1 MTIQA
6 PYKVKVEENI
16 DQYKVNNKKEYERL
30 VKGYAELPAEDKPM
44 SFDDKLTVYKYYQEK
59 KKNPE
64 VDFIEFYKAYNPN
77 GTFAS
82 PNNYRENYKSNP
94 DLIEESD
101 AKIADRMFNEL
112 AIGKARI
119 SAMQGINTKKYGD
132 FIFQMAPRYEE
143 TLGSIKEGIPAS
155 KREVKYS
162 NKELTELTG
171 SLVGTEDEAI
181 PTAKARAMMSLTV
194 QRDDGINYLQ
204 DYLLNNYQKSGIN
217 VGPETQQLIDEN
229 KFIRQNPKTGNLEF
243 YNPKANAY
251 QLVNTAGLDIGD
263 MNSLLGDGTKLISEV
278 VVGTLGFVG
287 GTMFGSLTG
296 SGLGPAG
303 TLVGGKT
310 VGAIGLAGGSYYGNM
325 LGEVIKSKLG
335 NTFFPGL
342 NVDDNNNDLTM
353 MQIMNDPVVQSDARF
368 SGALALAG
376 PIAEKIVKVAR
387 ASLKTGKLLTKKD
400 LKGLSE
406 NAEEAQIIADNINQ
420 KLADI
425 KLGGKLKD
433 KKFFFGIGES
443 TADPETLF
451 YLNSLMDSDP
461 AVKKAIEGMNDI
473 NKGML
478 KAYFNNLNKTYK
490 GMKDDVDTTEVMN
503 EVKKI
508 IGIRQNTTIG
518 KEQDRILNSS
528 KLELDSVIEGM
539 PSGTKV
545 KPNLKTK
552 SGGDV
557 TDGSYIRTAIGDAVY
572 ALEKDFAQD
581 FKGVMEVAKDQQVNT
596 TQLRSVLQEITKR
609 RKDTAFK
616 NFLPINKL
624 FKLKKGEK
632 LDAKYLIQTMQD
644 LKAFDRKMRTGAVA
658 ADVSETEVRRLI
670 GGIMDSFKN
679 STDAGVKNTYK
690 ILQDTN
696 QRYFN
701 AKRKL
706 TNTLSDMVAIKNGK
720 VKIQDSDLFE
730 TSFTPK
736 AKGYKERIDE
746 IHNILKDN
754 PDNMNAYKNNI
765 LNLYKREVVRDG
777 VPDPK
782 LHKIFVSETDVRG
795 YGYGL
800 KKFFGDDYGD
810 ITKAGNLIKKVE
822 AENVRLETLRKDL
835 AKSTL
840 GKIDNLNP
848 TSIINKMFDA
858 NDKNFSKDVMR
869 VMNQY
874 PKQKA
879 KLKTVLQKE
888 MHDRITV
895 NGNFDVQRFE
905 NFFGLGKE
913 NSPMKVMKE
922 IFKDDPGY
930 MEGIETIHKAIR
942 IMARKDDSKFKLQG
956 FSSTA
961 LNHLL
966 RTRVGMF
973 TPEGRALTAGLRLA
987 EKANQKSFA
996 RLLTDKEATKKLA
1009 QLNNLKIPK
1018 SLSDEISVNAFLKKS
1033 KFYNQVVT
1041 QLLGDITGVSST
1053 ETGLDM
1059 KKLEEIAPKPTV
1071 NEVMNISMSPTSPD
1085 VNLFAD
1091 TQKIPPVPQ
1100 PQQVAQAEMPT
1111 PEPVSSGI
1119 GALNPQAQ
1127 AQNYAGLFPDDDLGQ
1142 AIANR
1147 GPQVG

>member
-6 PYKVKVEENI
+6 PYKVEVKETI
-16 DQYKVNNKKEYERL
+16 DQYKVNNEKEYNKY
-30 VKGYAELPAEDKPM
+30 VKGYEQLPSDKKTM
-44 SFDDKLTVYKYYQEK
+44 SLDDKITLFEYYQEK

-64 VDFIEFYKAYNPN
+64 VDFMEFYKAYNPN

-82 PNNYRENYKSNP
+82 TDNYRENYKSNP
-94 DLIEESD
+94 DLLEESD

-112 AIGKARI
+112 TVGKARI
-119 SAMQGINTKKYGD
+119 PDMDGINIKKYGD

-143 TLGSIKEGIPAS
+143 TIGSIKEGIPAS
-155 KREVKYS
+155 RRELKY
-162 NKELTELTG
+162 NRKELAELTG
-171 SLVGTEDEAI
+171 TLVGTEEEAI
-181 PTAKARAMMSLTV
+181 PTAKARAAMSLAV
-194 QRDDGINYLQ
+194 QRDDGLNFLQ
-204 DYLLNNYQKSGIN
+204 DYLLNAYQKSGIK
-217 VGPETQQLIDEN
+217 VGPEVQQIIDEN
-229 KFIRQNPKTGNLEF
+229 KFIRQNPKSGELEF
-243 YNPKANAY
+243 YNPRANAY
-251 QLVNTAGLDIGD
+251 QLVNTAGFDIGD
-263 MNSLLGDGTKLISEV
+263 MNSLLGDGIKLVSEV
-278 VVGTLGFVG
+278 VGGTLGFLG
-287 GTMFGSLTG
+287 GTAVGVSTG
-296 SGLGPAG
+296 
-303 TLVGGKT
+303 LVGGPAASLIFGKT
-310 VGAIGLAGGSYYGNM
+310 GGAAGLTIGSYGGN
-325 LGEVIKSKLG
+325 LVGEVIKGKLG
-335 NTFFPGL
+335 NLFFPGL
-342 NVDDNNNDLTM
+342 NVDDEGNDLTM
-353 MQIMNDPVVQSDARF
+353 MQIMSDPVVQSDARL
-368 SGALALAG
+368 SGLMALAG
-376 PIAEKIVKVAR
+376 PVAEKVVKVFNK
-387 ASLKTGKLLTKKD
+387 SLKTGKLITRKD
-400 LKGLSE
+400 LKGLSD

-420 KLADI
+420 KLSDI
-425 KLGGKLKD
+425 KLTGKLKD

-443 TADPETLF
+443 TADPETLY
-451 YLNSLMDSDP
+451 YLNALMDSDP
-461 AVKKAIEGMNDI
+461 AVKKAVEGMDEI
-473 NKGML
+473 NKGIL
-478 KAYFNNLNKTYK
+478 KQYFNNLNKTYK

-508 IGIRQNTTIG
+508 IGIRQNTTLG

-539 PSGTKV
+539 PAGTKV
-545 KPNLKTK
+545 KPNLITK
-552 SGGDV
+552 SGGEV
-557 TDGSYIRTAIGDAVY
+557 TDGSYIRTAIGDAVH
-572 ALEKDFAQD
+572 ALEKDFAD
-581 FKGVMEVAKDQQVNT
+581 EFKGIMEIAKDQQVDV
-596 TQLRSVLQEITKR
+596 TQLRNVLKEITTR

-632 LDAKYLIQTMQD
+632 LNAKYLIQTMQD

-658 ADVSETEVRRLI
+658 DNVSETEVRRLI

-679 STDAGVKNTYK
+679 STDVGVKDTYK
-690 ILQDTN
+690 ILQNTN
-696 QRYFN
+696 QNYFN

-706 TNTLSDMVAIKNGK
+706 TNTLSDMVAVKNGK

-754 PDNMNAYKNNI
+754 PDHMNAYKNNI
-765 LNLYKREVVRDG
+765 LNLYVREVVRDG
-777 VPDPK
+777 VADPK
-782 LHKIFVSETDVRG
+782 LHKIFVSETDARG

-822 AENVRLETLRKDL
+822 AENVRLENLRKDL

-840 GKIDNLNP
+840 GKIENLNP
-848 TSIINKMFDA
+848 TTIVNKMFDA

-874 PKQKA
+874 PKVKA
-879 KLKTVLQKE
+879 QLKTVLQKE

-895 NGNFDVQRFE
+895 NGNFDLQRFE

-913 NSPMKVMKE
+913 NSPMKVVKE

-930 MEGIETIHKAIR
+930 VDGLNTIHNAIR

-1018 SLSDEISVNAFLKKS
+1018 SLSDETSVNAFLKKS

-1041 QLLGDITGVSST
+1041 QLLGDFTGVSST
-1053 ETGLDM
+1053 ETGVDM
-1059 KKLEEIAPKPTV
+1059 RKLEEVAPKPTV
-1071 NEVMNISMSPTSPD
+1071 NDIMSMQLNPTNLD

-1091 TQKIPPVPQ
+1091 TQKIPSTPQ
-1100 PQQVAQAEMPT
+1100 PQVAQTELPAPA
-1111 PEPVSSGI
+1111 PASSGI

-1127 AQNYAGLFPDDDLGQ
+1127 AANYAGLFPEDNLGQ
-1142 AIANR
+1142 AIANQGVRR
-1147 GPQVG
+1147 G